1 MKATFPLYQIAFL
14 SDVKKHLSVPF
25 RNAIFRGIIARERC
39 CFHQLLKVVHSVSD
53 SCIFAPLRK
62 AIQYSSE
69 GAYLLDSHRFWTQIE
84 SIKIAGNKEKVSC
97 QLRERLAM
105 KDRTE
110 VYLFA
115 KIERTWATLG
125 PTPRCLYT
133 LPSSLTGKK
142 MM

>member
-1 MKATFPLYQIAFL
+1 MLFPSASESCTF
-14 SDVKKHLSVPF
+14 
-25 RNAIFRGIIARERC
+25 R
-39 CFHQLLKVVHSVSD
+39 SD

>member
-1 MKATFPLYQIAFL
+1 MKVMLTLYQIAFL
-14 SDVKKHLSVPF
+14 SDVKKQLSVPF

-39 CFHQLLKVVHSVSD
+39 CFPQLLKVVHSVSD

>member
-1 MKATFPLYQIAFL
+1 MFTLYQIAFRI
-14 SDVKKHLSVPF
+14 DVKKHLSIPF
-25 RNAIFRGIIARERC
+25 RNAIFRGIIATERC
-39 CFHQLLKVVHSVSD
+39 CFPQLLKVVHSVSD
-53 SCIFAPLRK
+53 SCLFAPLRK

-69 GAYLLDSHRFWTQIE
+69 GPYLLDSHRFWTQIE